1 MESMKAKKMY
11 DCIYGFM
18 NFALKK
24 VYWNKYDQ
32 KSDNIWRVK
41 SNSSFP
47 VKWNKVDLIGIL
59 ITQYKAGQEKEK
71 TNRHSSLVKE
81 VSKPGVLSEGQV

>member
-11 DCIYGFM
+11 DCINGFM
-18 NFALKK
+18 NFVLNRVKR
-24 VYWNKYDQ
+24 NKYDQ
-32 KSDNIWRVK
+32 KSYNIQRVQ
-41 SNSSFP
+41 SNNSFP
-47 VKWNKVDLIGIL
+47 VKRNKVDLIGIL